1 MANYISKRGA
11 NVAPSYA
18 TTDDL
23 PASTEVGDLVFV
35 GGQLGIAVS
44 ASGYETC
51 DKTDIVFPF
60 DWTATTQQA
69 KVQSSDAAAVITSA
83 ISS

>member
-44 ASGYETC
+44 ASGYQTC
-51 DKTDIVFPF
+51 DKTDVVFPL

-69 KVQSSDAAAVITSA
+69 KVAVIRCTSQ
-83 ISS
+83 

>member
-44 ASGYETC
+44 ASGYQTC
-51 DKTDIVFPF
+51 DKTDVVFVL
-60 DWTATTQQA
+60 TGLRLLNKQ
-69 KVQSSDAAAVITSA
+69 KYSLRI
-83 ISS
+83 

>member
-44 ASGYETC
+44 ASGYQTC
-51 DKTDIVFPF
+51 DKTDVVLPL

-69 KVQSSDAAAVITSA
+69 KLASIRC
-83 ISS
+83 I

>member
-44 ASGYETC
+44 ASGYA
-51 DKTDIVFPF
+51 DL
-60 DWTATTQQA
+60 
-69 KVQSSDAAAVITSA
+69 
-83 ISS
+83 